1 VWRLDVLSF
10 KYFTAREEAARRAQ
24 SLIVAQGHSTTKITP
39 KVQSG
44 VEIVSWRK
52 GYVPLGSRSGA
63 GKLNCQ
69 GYISLLMMSKEAL

>member
-1 VWRLDVLSF
+1 MRGASTFSHLNISR
-10 KYFTAREEAARRAQ
+10 REQAARRAQ
-24 SLIVAQGHSTTKITP
+24 SLIVAQGHSTAKITP

-52 GYVPLGSRSGA
+52 GAFRRGGA